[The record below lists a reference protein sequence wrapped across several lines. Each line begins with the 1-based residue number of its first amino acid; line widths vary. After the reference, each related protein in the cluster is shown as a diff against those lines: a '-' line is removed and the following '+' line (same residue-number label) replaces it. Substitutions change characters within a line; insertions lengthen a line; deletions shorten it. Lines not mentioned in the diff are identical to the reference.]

1 MNKIYLEVLERD
13 VKKSGLTKQEV
24 REIYQ
29 MMTNLAVILNNGT
42 DKEKEWAR
50 EDAKEL
56 LTKLGRI

>member
-50 EDAKEL
+50 EDAREL